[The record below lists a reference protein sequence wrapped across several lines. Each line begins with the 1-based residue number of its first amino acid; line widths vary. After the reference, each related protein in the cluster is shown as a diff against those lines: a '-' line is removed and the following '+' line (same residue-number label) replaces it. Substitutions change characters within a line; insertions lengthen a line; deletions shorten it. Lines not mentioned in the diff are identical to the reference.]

1 MSIQGRF
8 ERLPVVRSLA
18 SSAAMRA
25 SLPHRLVKLLG
36 SEEGQ
41 AMIEYAVLL
50 VLMGVVVLVVLIVLG
65 NQVKNVFCNING
77 AIGPFRGPG

>member
-1 MSIQGRF
+1 MSIKGRF
-8 ERLPVVRSLA
+8 ERFVR
-18 SSAAMRA
+18 
-25 SLPHRLVKLLG
+25 LLR

-77 AIGPFRGPG
+77 AFGPFHAPG

>member
-1 MSIQGRF
+1 MSIAARF
-8 ERLPVVRSLA
+8 QRSVQRLTG
-18 SSAAMRA
+18 
-25 SLPHRLVKLLG
+25 LLS

-50 VLMGVVVLVVLIVLG
+50 VLMSVVVLVVLIVLG

-77 AIGPFRGPG
+77 VIGHPLGPG

>member
-1 MSIQGRF
+1 MFSLGRVARSVQ
-8 ERLPVVRSLA
+8 RLA
-18 SSAAMRA
+18 
-25 SLPHRLVKLLG
+25 RLLR

-77 AIGPFRGPG
+77 VIGRPLGPG